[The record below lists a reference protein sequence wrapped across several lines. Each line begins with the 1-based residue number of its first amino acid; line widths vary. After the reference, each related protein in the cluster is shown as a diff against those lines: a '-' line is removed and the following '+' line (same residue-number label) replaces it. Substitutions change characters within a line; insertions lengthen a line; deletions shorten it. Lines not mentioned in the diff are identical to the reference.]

1 MMAAVGGGGRIK
13 RLSASPEVRFEAHY
27 GLKSDIAPSPK
38 SARNRSGTSHSITS
52 SARPSSVGGI
62 LNPIVRAVLRL
73 TLSRNL
79 VGNSTGRSDGF
90 LPLRILSTNVAH
102 WPASAPMSAE

>member
-1 MMAAVGGGGRIK
+1 MSVLPPGADI
-13 RLSASPEVRFEAHY
+13 VR
-27 GLKSDIAPSPK
+27 PSGHVRKVPQNQTH
-38 SARNRSGTSHSITS
+38 ALQHLTAYSITS

-73 TLSRNL
+73 NLSRNL

-102 WPASAPMSAE
+102 SPASAPISGE

>member
-1 MMAAVGGGGRIK
+1 MSRRPVEPALDDWTSLTLRA
-13 RLSASPEVRFEAHY
+13 
-27 GLKSDIAPSPK
+27 KSERCRS
-38 SARNRSGTSHSITS
+38 RSGTPYSITS
-52 SARPSSVGGI
+52 SASPSSVGGT

-73 TLSRNL
+73 ILSWNL

-102 WPASAPMSAE
+102 WLDAASMSAE